1 MVCVETT
8 WYNEQVPGYEEMKKI
23 LKNVP
28 GDLRGSSDEG
38 DGRDRVSATG
48 SPLARANLAARA
60 SYFGT

>member
-1 MVCVETT
+1 
-8 WYNEQVPGYEEMKKI
+8 MKKI

-48 SPLARANLAARA
+48 SP
-60 SYFGT
+60 